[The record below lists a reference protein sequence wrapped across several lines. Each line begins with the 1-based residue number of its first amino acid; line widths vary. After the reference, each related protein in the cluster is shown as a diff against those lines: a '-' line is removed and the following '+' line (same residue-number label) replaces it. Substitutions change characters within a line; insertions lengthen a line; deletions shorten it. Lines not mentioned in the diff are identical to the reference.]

1 MGILDTSSLQVHEEA
16 VEMPSLMDTFVNI
29 FPSNSITLLA
39 STTMFHVI
47 VMSLFMGFGIIMAE
61 KKGNVVAEFIHSISE
76 VFVKIM
82 GIILKLSPIDI
93 FALITSIAV
102 TNGISVSLPLLKLI
116 MVTYVA
122 SMLHVLIVYLST
134 VKFID

>member
-1 MGILDTSSLQVHEEA
+1 
-16 VEMPSLMDTFVNI
+16 
-29 FPSNSITLLA
+29 
-39 STTMFHVI
+39 
-47 VMSLFMGFGIIMAE
+47 MAE

>member
-1 MGILDTSSLQVHEEA
+1 
-16 VEMPSLMDTFVNI
+16 
-29 FPSNSITLLA
+29 
-39 STTMFHVI
+39 
-47 VMSLFMGFGIIMAE
+47 MGFGIIMAE